1 MLAIA
6 VVLLIAPIGVLAV
19 RHLNRWTR
27 RLTPRS
33 PVPTRLAGYLTLA
46 AAAMYVFGFVHL
58 TYWATPRE
66 TCIVRYGTW
75 DGRYGHASYWPLE
88 RKCADDIDM
97 VPGYVNPLIV
107 ILLTGALTCALI
119 AVVQLV
125 RHRRVGFAPRS

>member
-1 MLAIA
+1 MDPA
-6 VVLLIAPIGVLAV
+6 VDAAL
-19 RHLNRWTR
+19 
-27 RLTPRS
+27 

-125 RHRRVGFAPRS
+125 RHRRVGFALGHDTRSPTSRPGVRTDDPT